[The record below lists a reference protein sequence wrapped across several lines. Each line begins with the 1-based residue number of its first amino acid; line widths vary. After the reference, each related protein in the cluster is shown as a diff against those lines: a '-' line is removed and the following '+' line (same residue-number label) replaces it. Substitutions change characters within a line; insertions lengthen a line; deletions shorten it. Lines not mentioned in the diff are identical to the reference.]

1 MNVSTDSTLANDNT
15 GVHGE
20 GQFVGSADHQMVISK
35 SPLRRATVRFFA
47 DRVAVF
53 GLAVMVLIITLTILA
68 PQIYSWEEIIDVSY
82 ETKLLPPSASHPF
95 GTDHLGRD
103 NLGRVIWGGRE
114 SLRAG
119 YLVVLIGLGGGTV
132 LGLVSGFLGGWVDN
146 TIQRFVD
153 VLLAIPSI
161 LLALSVVGALGPGL
175 VQVMFAV
182 GLANIPN
189 YTRLIRGSVLEAKE
203 NEYVRA
209 ARVLGASNRRIMFR
223 HILPNVIGPV
233 LVYATLGL
241 GIAIMI
247 TAGLSYLGLGAQ
259 PPSPEWGYMLNEG
272 RRYLRHAWWM
282 VVFPGVSIVVAVL
295 SINMVGD
302 GLQDA
307 INPKIRK

>member
-1 MNVSTDSTLANDNT
+1 MSNIESLKPIVEDRRGAAEGAT
-15 GVHGE
+15 G
-20 GQFVGSADHQMVISK
+20 GQLVIGK
-35 SPLRRATVRFFA
+35 SPLRQASARFFR
-47 DRVAVF
+47 DRAALF
-53 GLAVMVLIITLTILA
+53 GLMIMLLIILLTLLA
-68 PQIYSWEEIIDVSY
+68 PKFYTWDEIIDVSY
-82 ETKLLPPSASHPF
+82 DTKLLPPSTVHPF
-95 GTDHLGRD
+95 GTDNLGRD
-103 NLGRVIWGGRE
+103 QFGRVLWGGRE

-119 YLVVLIGLGGGTV
+119 YLVVLIGLGAGTFF
-132 LGLVSGFLGGWVDN
+132 GLVSGFAGGWVDN
-146 TIQRFVD
+146 VIQRFVD
-153 VLLAIPSI
+153 VLLAIPGI

-175 VQVMFAV
+175 VQVMLAV

-209 ARVLGASNRRIMFR
+209 ARVIGASNWRIMFR

-259 PPSPEWGYMLNEG
+259 PPSPEWGAMLNIG
-272 RRYLRHAWWM
+272 RQYLRHAWWLP
-282 VVFPGVSIVVAVL
+282 VFPGIAIVITVL
-295 SINMVGD
+295 SINLVGQ

-307 INPKIRK
+307 INPKLRR

>member
-1 MNVSTDSTLANDNT
+1 MRSTESETARGDREAAVGAGIARTGDDFLVVSR
-15 GVHGE
+15 
-20 GQFVGSADHQMVISK
+20 
-35 SPLRRATVRFFA
+35 SPVRRAVARFFH
-47 DRVAVF
+47 DP
-53 GLAVMVLIITLTILA
+53 LAVTGLTIMALIILLTLVA
-68 PQIYSWEEIIDVSY
+68 PQIYSWDEIINVSY
-82 ETKLLPPSASHPF
+82 ETKLLPPSAAHPF
-95 GTDHLGRD
+95 GTDNLGRD
-103 NLGRVIWGGRE
+103 QLGRVIWGGRE

-132 LGLVSGFLGGWVDN
+132 LGLISGFAGGWVDN
-146 TIQRFVD
+146 LIQRMVD
-153 VLLAIPSI
+153 VLLAIPGI

-175 VQVMFAV
+175 VQVMLAV
-182 GLANIPN
+182 GLANVPD

-223 HILPNVIGPV
+223 HILPNVIGPI

-259 PPSPEWGYMLNEG
+259 PPSPEWGAMLNLG
-272 RRYLRHAWWM
+272 RQFMRHAWWM
-282 VVFPGVSIVVAVL
+282 PVFPGVAVVIAVL
-295 SINMVGD
+295 SINLIGD

-307 INPKIRK
+307 INPKLRK